1 MKFREMTYTRPDIDA
16 LLARCKE
23 LAAKAESAAS
33 GEALVAVYYEQSR
46 AFADYNTAANLASI
60 HYTCDTRDAAW
71 KAEQDFFDANGPA
84 VQNASVEISRA
95 FLANPHVDALTEA
108 FGTTCVAGMKNAV
121 LGMDDRTID
130 LQKEYNALVSQYQ
143 QVYGGALVE
152 FDGKQLT
159 IPQLGPYK
167 ENLDP
172 AVRRAAY
179 EAEAGY
185 FDAHRAELDELY
197 TKIVKNL
204 NEQAKILGYH
214 DYSELSYVRMNRIGY
229 GPEEIRKFRDQVAN
243 DVVPQLKKVIEL
255 RKKRTGIEHLTF
267 TDLPVSFRD
276 GNPKPIEGY
285 DARMAASRT
294 MYHELS
300 PETAAFIDFMQD
312 NELFDVESRPGKMSG
327 GYMTSLPAYKAPFIF
342 ANWNN
347 TSADVDVLTHEC
359 GHAFEGYVAE
369 RDPKVPADLECPGM
383 ESAEIHSMA
392 MEFLTAP
399 WHHLLFGKDT
409 EKYALLHA
417 EDSFLFLAY
426 GCIVDEFQHRMYQN
440 PDLTPDERNAVWLE
454 LEHKYRP
461 WIDFDNLP
469 FYGRGAGW
477 QRQLHIYEC
486 PFYYIDYCLST
497 MAALQFF
504 LLSLKDHKDAWQRYL
519 RLVRRAG
526 MASYAELCETAG
538 LKVPFTDGSI
548 KAIAEEMEQW
558 IAAHQ
563 VRAKPNET
571 S

>member
-1 MKFREMTYTRPDIDA
+1 MKFSEMKYERPDLDKV
-16 LLARCKE
+16 LAQCEEYAKKM
-23 LAAKAESAAS
+23 AAAQS
-33 GEALVAVYYEQSR
+33 GEELVQLYREENAMMAHYH
-46 AFADYNTAANLASI
+46 TASCLASI
-60 HYTCDTRDAAW
+60 HYTQDTRDEYW
-71 KAEQDFFDANGPA
+71 SGEQEWFDATGPA
-84 VQNASVEISRA
+84 VSNAARNVAEAILS
-95 FLANPHVDALTEA
+95 NPHAKALEEA
-108 FGTTCVAGMKNAV
+108 FGTRILPSLRNLV
-121 LGMDDRTID
+121 LSMDDRVIE
-130 LQKEYNALVSQYQ
+130 LQKEENALTSAYQ
-143 QVYGGALVE
+143 KLYGGAMAEL
-152 FDGKQLT
+152 DGKQLT

-167 ENLDP
+167 ESLD
-172 AVRRAAY
+172 AKTRRAAY

-204 NEQAKILGYH
+204 NQQAQVMGYH

-229 GPEEIRKFRDQVAN
+229 GPAEIRKFRDQVAN
-243 DVVPQLKKVIEL
+243 DVVPELKKVIEL
-255 RKKRTGIEHLTF
+255 RCKRTGISHLTF
-267 TDLPVSFRD
+267 SDLPVAFQD
-276 GNPKPIEGY
+276 GNPSPIPGY
-285 DARMAASRT
+285 DARMAAART

-300 PETAAFIDFMQD
+300 PETAEFIDFMQD

-327 GYMTSLPAYKAPFIF
+327 GYMTSLPSYKAPFIF

-347 TSADVDVLTHEC
+347 TSGDVDVLTHEC

-369 RDPKVPADLECPGM
+369 RDPKIPADLECPGM

-399 WHHLLFGKDT
+399 WHHLLFGRDT
-409 EKYALLHA
+409 DKYALLHA
-417 EDSFLFLAY
+417 EDSFVFLAY
-426 GCIVDEFQHRMYQN
+426 GCEVDEFQHIMYQN

-504 LLSLKDHKDAWQRYL
+504 LLSLTDHKDAWQRYL

-526 MASYAELCETAG
+526 MASYTELLETAG
-538 LKVPFTDGSI
+538 LKVPFEEGSI
-548 KAIAEEMEQW
+548 KGIAQQMTDWLET
-558 IAAHQ
+558 HQ
-563 VRAKPNET
+563 V
-571 S
+571 

>member
-1 MKFREMTYTRPDIDA
+1 MKFSEMTYTRPDINA
-16 LLARCKE
+16 LLARCKQ
-23 LAAKAESAAS
+23 LAAKAADAQD
-33 GEALVAVYYEQSR
+33 GDALIQVYYEQSR
-46 AFADYNTAANLASI
+46 AFADYTTASQLANI
-60 HYTCDTRDAAW
+60 HYTCDTRDAYW

-84 VQNASVEISRA
+84 VTNASVEISRA
-95 FLANPHVDALTEA
+95 FLANPYVDALTEH

-121 LGMDDRTID
+121 LGMDDRTVE
-130 LQKEYNALVSQYQ
+130 LQQEFNALVSQYQ
-143 QVYGGALVE
+143 QIYGGALVE
-152 FDGKQLT
+152 LDGKQLT

-167 ENLDP
+167 EDLDP
-172 AVRRAAY
+172 TVRRAAY

-185 FDAHRAELDELY
+185 FDAHRDELDTLY

-204 NEQAKILGYH
+204 NQQAKVLGYK

-229 GPEEIRKFRDQVAN
+229 GQAEIQAFRDQVAR
-243 DVVPQLKKVIEL
+243 DVVPELQKVMAM
-255 RKKRTGIEHLTF
+255 RAKRTGITHPTF
-267 TDLPVSFRD
+267 TDLPIIFKD
-276 GNPKPIEGY
+276 GNPKPIPGY
-285 DARMAASRT
+285 QARMDAART

-300 PETAAFIDFMQD
+300 PETAEFIDFMQD

-327 GYMTSLPAYKAPFIF
+327 GYMTSLPSYKAPFIF

-347 TSADVDVLTHEC
+347 TSGDVDVLTHEC

-504 LLSLKDHKDAWQRYL
+504 LLSLKDHKDAWERYL
-519 RLVRRAG
+519 KLVRRAG
-526 MASYAELCETAG
+526 LASYTELMQTAG
-538 LKVPFTDGSI
+538 LKVPFEDGSI
-548 KAIAEEMEQW
+548 KTIAQQMGQW
-558 IAAHQ
+558 IAEHQ
-563 VRAKPNET
+563 V
-571 S
+571 

>member
-1 MKFREMTYTRPDIDA
+1 MKFSEMTYTRPDIDA

-23 LAAKAESAAS
+23 LAARAAAAPD
-33 GEALVAVYYEQSR
+33 GEALVKLYYEQSE
-46 AFADYNTAANLASI
+46 AFAEYNTASQLANI
-60 HYTCDTRDAAW
+60 HYTCDTRDAYW

-84 VQNASVEISRA
+84 VTNASVEISRA
-95 FLANPHVDALTEA
+95 FLANPHVDALTKA

-121 LGMDDRTID
+121 LGMDDRTVE
-130 LQKEYNALVSQYQ
+130 LQQQFNALVSKYQ

-152 FDGKQLT
+152 LDGKQLT

-167 ENLDP
+167 EDLDP

-197 TKIVKNL
+197 GQIVQNL
-204 NEQAKILGYH
+204 NQQAKVLGYK

-229 GPEEIRKFRDQVAN
+229 GAKEIKAFRDQVAN
-243 DVVPQLKKVIEL
+243 DVVPLLQKVMAM
-255 RKKRTGIEHLTF
+255 RAKRTGIEHPAF
-267 TDLPVSFRD
+267 TDLPVMFKD
-276 GNPKPIEGY
+276 GNPKPIPGY
-285 DARMAASRT
+285 KARMDAART

-300 PETAAFIDFMQD
+300 PETAEFIDFMQD

-327 GYMTSLPAYKAPFIF
+327 GYMTSLPSYKAPFIF

-347 TSADVDVLTHEC
+347 TSGDVDVLTHEC

-369 RDPKVPADLECPGM
+369 RDPPVPADLECPGM

-409 EKYALLHA
+409 DKYALLHA
-417 EDSFLFLAY
+417 EDSFVFLAY
-426 GCIVDEFQHRMYQN
+426 GCEVDEFQHIMYQN
-440 PDLTPDERNAVWLE
+440 PDLTPDQRNAEWLK
-454 LEHKYRP
+454 LEKKYRP
-461 WIDFDNLP
+461 WVDFDNLP

-504 LLSLKDHKDAWQRYL
+504 LLSLTDHKDAWERYL

-526 MASYAELCETAG
+526 LASYTELLETAG
-538 LKVPFTDGSI
+538 LKVPFEDGSI
-548 KAIAEEMEQW
+548 KGIAQQMTDWLE
-558 IAAHQ
+558 AHQ
-563 VRAKPNET
+563 V
-571 S
+571 

>member
-1 MKFREMTYTRPDIDA
+1 MKFSEMTYTRPDIDA
-16 LLARCKE
+16 LLARCKQ
-23 LAAKAESAAS
+23 LAAKAADAPD
-33 GEALVAVYYEQSR
+33 GDALIQVYYEQSR
-46 AFADYNTAANLASI
+46 AFADYTTASQLANI
-60 HYTCDTRDAAW
+60 HYTCDTRDAYW

-84 VQNASVEISRA
+84 VTNASVEISRA
-95 FLANPHVDALTEA
+95 FLANPYVDALTEH

-121 LGMDDRTID
+121 LGMDDRTVE
-130 LQKEYNALVSQYQ
+130 LQQEFNALVSQYQ
-143 QVYGGALVE
+143 QIYGGALVE
-152 FDGKQLT
+152 LDGKQLT

-167 ENLDP
+167 EDLDP

-185 FDAHRAELDELY
+185 FDAHRDELDALY

-204 NEQAKILGYH
+204 NRQAQVLGYK

-229 GPEEIRKFRDQVAN
+229 GQAEIQAFRDQVAR
-243 DVVPQLKKVIEL
+243 DVVPELQKVMAM
-255 RKKRTGIEHLTF
+255 RAKRTGITHPTF
-267 TDLPVSFRD
+267 TDLPIIFKD
-276 GNPKPIEGY
+276 GNPKPIPGY
-285 DARMAASRT
+285 QARMDAART

-300 PETAAFIDFMQD
+300 PETAEFIDFMQD

-327 GYMTSLPAYKAPFIF
+327 GYMTSLPSYKAPFIF
-342 ANWNN
+342 ANWND
-347 TSADVDVLTHEC
+347 TSGDVDVLTHEC

-369 RDPKVPADLECPGM
+369 RDPAIPADLECPGM

-399 WHHLLFGKDT
+399 WHHLLFGRDT
-409 EKYALLHA
+409 DKYALLHA
-417 EDSFLFLAY
+417 EDSFVFLAY
-426 GCIVDEFQHRMYQN
+426 GCEVDEFQHIMYQN
-440 PDLTPDERNAVWLE
+440 PDLTPDERNAEWLK
-454 LEHKYRP
+454 LEKKYRP

-504 LLSLKDHKDAWQRYL
+504 LLSLTDHKDAWARYL

-526 MASYAELCETAG
+526 TASYTELLETAG
-538 LKVPFTDGSI
+538 LKVPFEEGSI
-548 KAIAEEMEQW
+548 KGIAQQMTDWLEN
-558 IAAHQ
+558 HQ
-563 VRAKPNET
+563 V
-571 S
+571 

>member
-1 MKFREMTYTRPDIDA
+1 MKFNEMTYTRPDIDA
-16 LLARCKE
+16 LLARCRE
-23 LAAKAESAAS
+23 LAAKAAAAPD
-33 GEALVAVYYEQSR
+33 GDALVRLYYEQSE
-46 AFADYNTAANLASI
+46 AFAEYNTAANLANI
-60 HYTCDTRDAAW
+60 HYTCDTRDAYW

-84 VQNASVEISRA
+84 VTNASVEISRA
-95 FLANPHVDALTEA
+95 FLANSHVDALTEK

-121 LGMDDRTID
+121 LSMDDRTVE
-130 LQKEYNALVSQYQ
+130 LQQQFNALVSRYQ
-143 QVYGGALVE
+143 QIYGGALVE
-152 FDGKQLT
+152 LDGKQLT

-167 ENLDP
+167 EDLDP

-197 TKIVKNL
+197 GQIVQNL
-204 NEQAKILGYH
+204 NAQARVMGYH

-243 DVVPQLKKVIEL
+243 DVVPQLQKVMAL
-255 RKKRTGIEHLTF
+255 RAKRTGIAHPAF
-267 TDLPVSFRD
+267 TDLPILFRD
-276 GNPKPIEGY
+276 GNPKPIPGY
-285 DARMAASRT
+285 KARMDAAHT

-300 PETAAFIDFMQD
+300 PETAEFIDFMQD

-327 GYMTSLPAYKAPFIF
+327 GYMTSLPSYKAPFIF
-342 ANWNN
+342 ANWND
-347 TSADVDVLTHEC
+347 TSGDVDVLTHEC

-369 RDPKVPADLECPGM
+369 RDPAIPADLECPGM

-399 WHHLLFGKDT
+399 WHHLLFGRDT
-409 EKYALLHA
+409 DKYALLHA
-417 EDSFLFLAY
+417 EDSFVFLAY
-426 GCIVDEFQHRMYQN
+426 GCEVDEFQHIMYQN
-440 PDLTPDERNAVWLE
+440 PDLTPDERNAEWLK
-454 LEHKYRP
+454 LEKKYRP
-461 WIDFDNLP
+461 WIDFAGLP

-504 LLSLKDHKDAWQRYL
+504 LLSLTDHKDAWARYL

-526 MASYAELCETAG
+526 TASYTELLETAG
-538 LKVPFTDGSI
+538 LKVPFEEGSI
-548 KAIAEEMEQW
+548 KGIAQQMTDWLEN
-558 IAAHQ
+558 HQ
-563 VRAKPNET
+563 V
-571 S
+571 

>member
-1 MKFREMTYTRPDIDA
+1 MKFNEMTYTRPDIGA

-23 LAAKAESAAS
+23 LAAKAAAAPD
-33 GEALVAVYYEQSR
+33 GDALVRLYYEQSE
-46 AFADYNTAANLASI
+46 AFAEYNTAANLANI
-60 HYTCDTRDAAW
+60 HYTCDTRDEYW

-84 VQNASVEISRA
+84 VTNASVEISRS
-95 FLANPHVDALTEA
+95 FLANPHVDALTEK

-121 LGMDDRTID
+121 LGMDDRTVE
-130 LQKEYNALVSQYQ
+130 LQQQFNALVSRYQ
-143 QVYGGALVE
+143 QIYGGALVE
-152 FDGKQLT
+152 LDGKQLT

-167 ENLDP
+167 EDLDP

-197 TKIVKNL
+197 GEIVKNL
-204 NEQAKILGYH
+204 NAQARVMGYH

-243 DVVPQLKKVIEL
+243 DVVPQLQKVMAM
-255 RKKRTGIEHLTF
+255 RAKRTGIARPTF
-267 TDLPVSFRD
+267 TDLPIMFKD
-276 GNPKPIEGY
+276 GNPKPIPGY
-285 DARMAASRT
+285 KARMDAART

-300 PETAAFIDFMQD
+300 PETAEFIDFMQD

-327 GYMTSLPAYKAPFIF
+327 GYMTSLPSYKAPFIF

-347 TSADVDVLTHEC
+347 TSGDVDVLTHEC

-399 WHHLLFGKDT
+399 WHHLLFGRDT
-409 EKYALLHA
+409 DKYALLHA
-417 EDSFLFLAY
+417 EDSFVFLAY
-426 GCIVDEFQHRMYQN
+426 GCEVDEFQHIMYQN
-440 PDLTPDERNAVWLE
+440 PDLTPDERNAEWLK
-454 LEHKYRP
+454 LEKKYRP
-461 WIDFDNLP
+461 WIDFAGLP

-504 LLSLKDHKDAWQRYL
+504 LLSLTDHKDAWQRYL

-526 MASYAELCETAG
+526 MASYTELLETAG
-538 LKVPFTDGSI
+538 LKVPFEEGSI
-548 KAIAEEMEQW
+548 KGIAQQMTDWLET
-558 IAAHQ
+558 HQ
-563 VRAKPNET
+563 V
-571 S
+571 

>member
-1 MKFREMTYTRPDIDA
+1 MKFNEMTYTRPDIDA
-16 LLARCKE
+16 LLARCRE
-23 LAAKAESAAS
+23 LAAKAAAAPD
-33 GEALVAVYYEQSR
+33 GAALVRLYYEQSE
-46 AFADYNTAANLASI
+46 AFAEYNTAANLANI
-60 HYTCDTRDAAW
+60 HYTCDTRDAYW

-84 VQNASVEISRA
+84 VTNASVEISRA
-95 FLANPHVDALTEA
+95 FLANPHVDALTEK

-121 LGMDDRTID
+121 LSMDDRTVE
-130 LQKEYNALVSQYQ
+130 LQQQFNALVSRYQ
-143 QVYGGALVE
+143 QIYGGALVE
-152 FDGKQLT
+152 LDGKQLT

-167 ENLDP
+167 EDLDP

-197 TKIVKNL
+197 GQIVQNL
-204 NEQAKILGYH
+204 NAQARVMGYH

-243 DVVPQLKKVIEL
+243 DVVPQLQKVMAL
-255 RKKRTGIEHLTF
+255 RAKRTGIAHPAF
-267 TDLPVSFRD
+267 TDLPILFRD
-276 GNPKPIEGY
+276 GNPKPIPGY
-285 DARMAASRT
+285 KARMDAART

-300 PETAAFIDFMQD
+300 PETAEFIDFMQD

-327 GYMTSLPAYKAPFIF
+327 GYMTSLPSYKAPFIF
-342 ANWNN
+342 ANWND
-347 TSADVDVLTHEC
+347 TSGDVDVLTHEC

-369 RDPKVPADLECPGM
+369 RDPAIPADLECPGM

-399 WHHLLFGKDT
+399 WHHLLFGRDT
-409 EKYALLHA
+409 DKYALLHA
-417 EDSFLFLAY
+417 EDSFVFLAY
-426 GCIVDEFQHRMYQN
+426 GCEVDEFQHIMYQN
-440 PDLTPDERNAVWLE
+440 PDLTPDERNAEWLK
-454 LEHKYRP
+454 LEKKYRP

-504 LLSLKDHKDAWQRYL
+504 LLSLTDHKDAWARYL

-526 MASYAELCETAG
+526 TASYTELLETAG
-538 LKVPFTDGSI
+538 LKVPFEEGSI
-548 KAIAEEMEQW
+548 KGIAQQMTDWLE
-558 IAAHQ
+558 AHQ
-563 VRAKPNET
+563 V
-571 S
+571 

>member
-1 MKFREMTYTRPDIDA
+1 MNPMKFSEMSYTRPDIDA
-16 LLARCKE
+16 LLGQCKA
-23 LAAKAESAAS
+23 LAAKAAGAAN
-33 GEALVAVYYEQSR
+33 GEELVNVYYEQSR
-46 AFADYNTAANLASI
+46 AFADYSTAAQLASI
-60 HYTCDTRDAAW
+60 HYTCDTRDAYW

-84 VQNASVEISRA
+84 VTNASVEISRA
-95 FLANPHVDALTEA
+95 FLANAHVDALTEA

-121 LGMDDRTID
+121 LGMDDRTVE

-152 FDGKQLT
+152 LDGKQLT

-179 EAEAGY
+179 EAEAAY
-185 FDAHRAELDELY
+185 FDAHRDELDGLY

-204 NEQAKILGYH
+204 NAQAQILGCH

-229 GPEEIRKFRDQVAN
+229 GPE
-243 DVVPQLKKVIEL
+243 VIEL
-255 RKKRTGIEHLTF
+255 RCKRTGISHLTF
-267 TDLPVSFRD
+267 SDLPVAFQD
-276 GNPKPIEGY
+276 GNPSPIPGY
-285 DARMAASRT
+285 DARMAAART

-300 PETAAFIDFMQD
+300 PETAEFIDFMQD

-327 GYMTSLPAYKAPFIF
+327 GYMTSLPTYKAPFIF

-399 WHHLLFGKDT
+399 WHHLLFGQDT
-409 EKYALLHA
+409 DKYALLHA
-417 EDSFLFLAY
+417 EDSFVFLAY
-426 GCIVDEFQHRMYQN
+426 GCEVDEFQHIMYQN
-440 PDLTPDERNAVWLE
+440 PDLTPDERNAEWLK
-454 LEHKYRP
+454 LEKKYRP

-504 LLSLKDHKDAWQRYL
+504 LLSLDDHKDAWERYL

-526 MASYAELCETAG
+526 MASYTELLETAG
-538 LKVPFTDGSI
+538 LKVPFEEGSI
-548 KAIAEEMEQW
+548 KGIAQQMTDWLET
-558 IAAHQ
+558 HQ
-563 VRAKPNET
+563 V
-571 S
+571 

>member
-1 MKFREMTYTRPDIDA
+1 MKFSEMTYTRPDINA
-16 LLARCKE
+16 LLARCKQ
-23 LAAKAESAAS
+23 LAAKAADAQD
-33 GEALVAVYYEQSR
+33 GDALIQVYYEQSR
-46 AFADYNTAANLASI
+46 AFADYTTASQLANI
-60 HYTCDTRDAAW
+60 HYTCDTRDAYW

-84 VQNASVEISRA
+84 VTNASVEISRA
-95 FLANPHVDALTEA
+95 FLANPYVDALTEH

-121 LGMDDRTID
+121 LGMDDRTVE
-130 LQKEYNALVSQYQ
+130 LQQEFNALVSQYQ
-143 QVYGGALVE
+143 QIYGGALVE
-152 FDGKQLT
+152 LDGKQLT

-167 ENLDP
+167 EDLDP

-197 TKIVKNL
+197 GKIVKNL
-204 NEQAKILGYH
+204 NQQAHVLGYK

-229 GPEEIRKFRDQVAN
+229 GAKEIKAFRDQVAN
-243 DVVPQLKKVIEL
+243 DVVPLLQKVMAM
-255 RKKRTGIEHLTF
+255 RAKRTGIEHPTF
-267 TDLPVSFRD
+267 TDLPIIFKD
-276 GNPKPIEGY
+276 GNPKPIPGY
-285 DARMAASRT
+285 QARMDAART

-300 PETAAFIDFMQD
+300 PETAEFIDFMQD

-327 GYMTSLPAYKAPFIF
+327 GYMTSLPTYKAPFIF

-440 PDLTPDERNAVWLE
+440 PNLTPDERNAVWLE

-504 LLSLKDHKDAWQRYL
+504 LLSLKDHKDAWERYL
-519 RLVRRAG
+519 KLVRRAG
-526 MASYAELCETAG
+526 LASYTELMQTAG
-538 LKVPFTDGSI
+538 LKVPFEDGSI
-548 KAIAEEMEQW
+548 KAIAQQMGQW
-558 IAAHQ
+558 IAEHQ
-563 VRAKPNET
+563 V
-571 S
+571 

>member
-1 MKFREMTYTRPDIDA
+1 MKFNEMTYTRPDIDA
-16 LLARCKE
+16 LLARCRE
-23 LAAKAESAAS
+23 LAAKAAAAPD
-33 GEALVAVYYEQSR
+33 GDALVRLYYEQSE
-46 AFADYNTAANLASI
+46 AFAEYNTAANLANI
-60 HYTCDTRDAAW
+60 HYTCDTRDAYW

-84 VQNASVEISRA
+84 VTNASVEISRA
-95 FLANPHVDALTEA
+95 FLANPHVDALTEK

-121 LGMDDRTID
+121 LSMDDRTVE
-130 LQKEYNALVSQYQ
+130 LQQQFNALVSRYQ
-143 QVYGGALVE
+143 QIYGGALVE
-152 FDGKQLT
+152 LDGKQLT

-167 ENLDP
+167 EDLDP

-185 FDAHRAELDELY
+185 FDAHRTELDELY
-197 TKIVKNL
+197 GQIVQNL
-204 NEQAKILGYH
+204 NAQARVMGYH

-243 DVVPQLKKVIEL
+243 DVVPQLQKVMAL
-255 RKKRTGIEHLTF
+255 RAKRTGIAHPAF
-267 TDLPVSFRD
+267 TDLPILFRD
-276 GNPKPIEGY
+276 GNPKPIPGY
-285 DARMAASRT
+285 KARMDAART

-300 PETAAFIDFMQD
+300 PETAEFIDFMQD

-327 GYMTSLPAYKAPFIF
+327 GYMTSLPSYKAPFIF

-347 TSADVDVLTHEC
+347 TSGDVDVLTHEC

-369 RDPKVPADLECPGM
+369 RDPAIPADLECPGM

-409 EKYALLHA
+409 DKYALLHA
-417 EDSFLFLAY
+417 EDSFVFLAY
-426 GCIVDEFQHRMYQN
+426 GCEVDEFQHIMYQN
-440 PDLTPDERNAVWLE
+440 PNLTPDERNAEWLK
-454 LEHKYRP
+454 LEKKYRP
-461 WIDFDNLP
+461 WIDFDNLS

-504 LLSLKDHKDAWQRYL
+504 LLSLTDHKDAWERYL

-526 MASYAELCETAG
+526 TASYTELLETAG
-538 LKVPFTDGSI
+538 LKVPFEEGSI
-548 KAIAEEMEQW
+548 KGIAQQMTDWLEN
-558 IAAHQ
+558 HQ
-563 VRAKPNET
+563 V
-571 S
+571 

>member
-1 MKFREMTYTRPDIDA
+1 MKFNEMTYTRPDIGA

-23 LAAKAESAAS
+23 LTAKAAAAPD
-33 GEALVAVYYEQSR
+33 GDALVRLYYEQSE
-46 AFADYNTAANLASI
+46 AFAEYNTAANLANI
-60 HYTCDTRDAAW
+60 HYTCDTRDEYW

-84 VQNASVEISRA
+84 VTNASVEISRA
-95 FLANPHVDALTEA
+95 FLANPHVDALTEK

-121 LGMDDRTID
+121 LSMDDRTVE
-130 LQKEYNALVSQYQ
+130 LQQQFNALVSRYQ
-143 QVYGGALVE
+143 QIYGGALVE
-152 FDGKQLT
+152 LDGKQLT

-167 ENLDP
+167 EDLDP

-197 TKIVKNL
+197 GEIVKNL
-204 NEQAKILGYH
+204 NAQARVMGYH

-243 DVVPQLKKVIEL
+243 DVVPQLQKVMAL
-255 RKKRTGIEHLTF
+255 RAKRTGIARPTF
-267 TDLPVSFRD
+267 TDLPIMFKD
-276 GNPKPIEGY
+276 GNPKPIPGY
-285 DARMAASRT
+285 KARMDAART

-300 PETAAFIDFMQD
+300 PETAEFIDFMQD

-327 GYMTSLPAYKAPFIF
+327 GYMTSLPSYKAPFIF

-347 TSADVDVLTHEC
+347 TSGDVDVLTHEC

-369 RDPKVPADLECPGM
+369 RDPAIPADLECPGM
-383 ESAEIHSMA
+383 ESAEFHSMA

-409 EKYALLHA
+409 DKYALLHA
-417 EDSFLFLAY
+417 EDSFVFLAY
-426 GCIVDEFQHRMYQN
+426 GCEVDEFQHIMYQN
-440 PDLTPDERNAVWLE
+440 PDLTPDERNAEWLK
-454 LEHKYRP
+454 LEKKYRP
-461 WIDFDNLP
+461 WIDFAGLP

-477 QRQLHIYEC
+477 QHQLHIYEC

-504 LLSLKDHKDAWQRYL
+504 LLSLTDHKDAWERYL

-526 MASYAELCETAG
+526 TASYTELLETAG
-538 LKVPFTDGSI
+538 LKVPFEEGSI
-548 KAIAEEMEQW
+548 KGIAQQMTDWLEN
-558 IAAHQ
+558 HQ
-563 VRAKPNET
+563 V
-571 S
+571 

>member
-1 MKFREMTYTRPDIDA
+1 MKFNEMTYTRPDIGA

-23 LAAKAESAAS
+23 LAAKAAAAPD
-33 GEALVAVYYEQSR
+33 GDALVRLYYEQSE
-46 AFADYNTAANLASI
+46 AFAEYNTAANLANI
-60 HYTCDTRDAAW
+60 HYTCDTRDEYW

-84 VQNASVEISRA
+84 VTNASVEISRA
-95 FLANPHVDALTEA
+95 FLANPHVDALTEK

-121 LGMDDRTID
+121 LGMDDRTVE
-130 LQKEYNALVSQYQ
+130 LQQQFNALVSRYQ
-143 QVYGGALVE
+143 QIYGGALVE
-152 FDGKQLT
+152 LDGKQLT

-167 ENLDP
+167 EDLDP

-197 TKIVKNL
+197 GQIVQNL
-204 NEQAKILGYH
+204 NAQARVMGYH

-243 DVVPQLKKVIEL
+243 DVVPQLQKVMAM
-255 RKKRTGIEHLTF
+255 RAKRTGIARPTF
-267 TDLPVSFRD
+267 TDLPIMFKD
-276 GNPKPIEGY
+276 GNPKPIPGY
-285 DARMAASRT
+285 KARMDAART

-300 PETAAFIDFMQD
+300 PETAEFIDFMQD

-327 GYMTSLPAYKAPFIF
+327 GYMTSLPSYKAPFIF
-342 ANWNN
+342 ANWND
-347 TSADVDVLTHEC
+347 TSGDVDVLTHEC

-369 RDPKVPADLECPGM
+369 RDPAIPADLECPGM

-399 WHHLLFGKDT
+399 WHHLLFGRDT
-409 EKYALLHA
+409 DKYALLHA
-417 EDSFLFLAY
+417 EDSFVFLAY
-426 GCIVDEFQHRMYQN
+426 GCEVDEFQHIMYQN
-440 PDLTPDERNAVWLE
+440 PDLTPDERNAEWLK
-454 LEHKYRP
+454 LEKKYRP

-504 LLSLKDHKDAWQRYL
+504 LLSLTDHKDAWARYL

-526 MASYAELCETAG
+526 TASYTELLETAG
-538 LKVPFTDGSI
+538 LKVPFEEGSI
-548 KAIAEEMEQW
+548 KGIAQQMTDWLEN
-558 IAAHQ
+558 HQ
-563 VRAKPNET
+563 V
-571 S
+571 

>member
-1 MKFREMTYTRPDIDA
+1 MKFSEMTYTRPDINA
-16 LLARCKE
+16 LLARCKQ
-23 LAAKAESAAS
+23 LAAKAADAQD
-33 GEALVAVYYEQSR
+33 GDALIQVYYEQSR
-46 AFADYNTAANLASI
+46 AFADYTTASQLANI
-60 HYTCDTRDAAW
+60 HYTCDTRDAYW

-84 VQNASVEISRA
+84 VTNASVEISRA
-95 FLANPHVDALTEA
+95 FLANPYVDALTEH

-121 LGMDDRTID
+121 LGMDDRTVE
-130 LQKEYNALVSQYQ
+130 LQQEFNALVSQYQ
-143 QVYGGALVE
+143 QIYGGALVE
-152 FDGKQLT
+152 LDGKQLT

-167 ENLDP
+167 EDLDP

-185 FDAHRAELDELY
+185 FDAHRDELDTLY

-204 NEQAKILGYH
+204 NQQAKVLGYK

-229 GPEEIRKFRDQVAN
+229 GQAEIQAFRDQVAR
-243 DVVPQLKKVIEL
+243 DVVPELQKVMAM
-255 RKKRTGIEHLTF
+255 RAKRTGITHPTF
-267 TDLPVSFRD
+267 TDLPIIFKD
-276 GNPKPIEGY
+276 GNPKPIPGY
-285 DARMAASRT
+285 QARMDAART

-300 PETAAFIDFMQD
+300 PETAEFIDFMQD

-327 GYMTSLPAYKAPFIF
+327 GYMTSLPTYKAPFIF

-504 LLSLKDHKDAWQRYL
+504 LLSLKDHKDAWERYL
-519 RLVRRAG
+519 KLVRRAG
-526 MASYAELCETAG
+526 LASYTELMQTAG
-538 LKVPFTDGSI
+538 LKVPFEDGSI
-548 KAIAEEMEQW
+548 KAIAQQMGQW
-558 IAAHQ
+558 IAEHQ
-563 VRAKPNET
+563 V
-571 S
+571 

>member
-1 MKFREMTYTRPDIDA
+1 MKFNEMTYTRPDIDA
-16 LLARCKE
+16 LLARCRE
-23 LAAKAESAAS
+23 LASKAAAAPD
-33 GEALVAVYYEQSR
+33 GDALVRLYYEQSE
-46 AFADYNTAANLASI
+46 AFAEYNTAANLANI
-60 HYTCDTRDAAW
+60 HYTCDTRDEYW

-84 VQNASVEISRA
+84 VTNASVEISRA
-95 FLANPHVDALTEA
+95 FLANPHVDALTEK

-121 LGMDDRTID
+121 LSMDDRTVE
-130 LQKEYNALVSQYQ
+130 LQQQFNALVSRYQ
-143 QVYGGALVE
+143 QIYGGALVE
-152 FDGKQLT
+152 LDGKQLT

-167 ENLDP
+167 EDLNP

-197 TKIVKNL
+197 GQIVQNL
-204 NEQAKILGYH
+204 NAQARVMGYH

-243 DVVPQLKKVIEL
+243 DVVPQLQKVMAL
-255 RKKRTGIEHLTF
+255 RAKRTGIAHPAF
-267 TDLPVSFRD
+267 TDLPIMFKD
-276 GNPKPIEGY
+276 GNPKPIPGY
-285 DARMAASRT
+285 KARMDAART

-300 PETAAFIDFMQD
+300 PETAEFIDFMQD

-327 GYMTSLPAYKAPFIF
+327 GYMTSLPSYKAPFIF
-342 ANWNN
+342 ANWND
-347 TSADVDVLTHEC
+347 TSGDVDVLTHEC
-359 GHAFEGYVAE
+359 GHAFEGFVAE
-369 RDPKVPADLECPGM
+369 RDPAIPADLECPGM

-399 WHHLLFGKDT
+399 WHHLLFGRDT
-409 EKYALLHA
+409 DKYALLHA
-417 EDSFLFLAY
+417 EDSFVFLAY
-426 GCIVDEFQHRMYQN
+426 GCEVDEFQHIMYQN
-440 PDLTPDERNAVWLE
+440 PDLTPDERNAEWLK
-454 LEHKYRP
+454 LEKKYRP

-504 LLSLKDHKDAWQRYL
+504 LLSLTDHKDAWERYL

-526 MASYAELCETAG
+526 TASYTELLETAG
-538 LKVPFTDGSI
+538 LKVPFEEGSI
-548 KAIAEEMEQW
+548 KGIAQQMTDWLES
-558 IAAHQ
+558 HQ
-563 VRAKPNET
+563 V
-571 S
+571 

>member
-1 MKFREMTYTRPDIDA
+1 MKFNEMTYTRPDIGA

-23 LAAKAESAAS
+23 LAAKAAAAPD
-33 GEALVAVYYEQSR
+33 GDALVRLYYEQSE
-46 AFADYNTAANLASI
+46 AFAEYNTAANLANI
-60 HYTCDTRDAAW
+60 HYTCDTRDAYW

-84 VQNASVEISRA
+84 VTNASVEISRA
-95 FLANPHVDALTEA
+95 FLANPHVDALTEK

-121 LGMDDRTID
+121 LGMDDRTVE
-130 LQKEYNALVSQYQ
+130 LQQQFNALVSRYQ
-143 QVYGGALVE
+143 QIYGGALVE
-152 FDGKQLT
+152 LDGKQLT

-167 ENLDP
+167 EDLDP

-197 TKIVKNL
+197 GEIVKNL
-204 NEQAKILGYH
+204 NAQARVMGYH

-243 DVVPQLKKVIEL
+243 DVVPQLQKVMAM
-255 RKKRTGIEHLTF
+255 RAKRTGIARPTF
-267 TDLPVSFRD
+267 TDLPIMFKD
-276 GNPKPIEGY
+276 GNPKPIPGY
-285 DARMAASRT
+285 KARMDAART

-300 PETAAFIDFMQD
+300 PETAEFIDFMQD

-327 GYMTSLPAYKAPFIF
+327 GYMTSLPSYKAPFIF

-347 TSADVDVLTHEC
+347 TSGDVDVLTHEC

-369 RDPKVPADLECPGM
+369 RDPAIPADLECPGM

-399 WHHLLFGKDT
+399 WHHLLFGRDT
-409 EKYALLHA
+409 DKYALLHA
-417 EDSFLFLAY
+417 EDSFVFLAY
-426 GCIVDEFQHRMYQN
+426 GCEVDEFQHIMYQN
-440 PDLTPDERNAVWLE
+440 PDLTPDERNAEWLK
-454 LEHKYRP
+454 LEKKYRP
-461 WIDFDNLP
+461 WIDFAGLP

-504 LLSLKDHKDAWQRYL
+504 LLSLTDHKDAWQRYL

-526 MASYAELCETAG
+526 MASYTELLETAG
-538 LKVPFTDGSI
+538 LKVPFEDGSI
-548 KAIAEEMEQW
+548 KGIAQQMTDWLE
-558 IAAHQ
+558 AHQ
-563 VRAKPNET
+563 V
-571 S
+571 

>member
-1 MKFREMTYTRPDIDA
+1 MKFNEMTYTRPDIDA

-23 LAAKAESAAS
+23 LTAKAAAAPD
-33 GEALVAVYYEQSR
+33 GDALVRLYYEQSE
-46 AFADYNTAANLASI
+46 AFAEYNTAANLANI
-60 HYTCDTRDAAW
+60 HYTCDTRDAYW
-71 KAEQDFFDANGPA
+71 KVEQDFFDANGPA
-84 VQNASVEISRA
+84 VTNASVEISRA
-95 FLANPHVDALTEA
+95 FLANSHVDALTEK

-121 LGMDDRTID
+121 LSMDDRTVE
-130 LQKEYNALVSQYQ
+130 LQQQFNALVSRYQ

-152 FDGKQLT
+152 LDGKQLT

-167 ENLDP
+167 EDLDP
-172 AVRRAAY
+172 SVRRAAY

-185 FDAHRAELDELY
+185 FDAHRTELDELY
-197 TKIVKNL
+197 GQIVQNL
-204 NEQAKILGYH
+204 NAQARVMGYH

-243 DVVPQLKKVIEL
+243 DVVPQLQKVMAL
-255 RKKRTGIEHLTF
+255 RAKRTGIAHPAF
-267 TDLPVSFRD
+267 TDLPILFRD
-276 GNPKPIEGY
+276 GNPKPIPGY
-285 DARMAASRT
+285 KARMDAART

-300 PETAAFIDFMQD
+300 PETAEFIDFMQD

-327 GYMTSLPAYKAPFIF
+327 GYMTSLPSYKAPFIF

-347 TSADVDVLTHEC
+347 TSGDVDVLTHEC

-369 RDPKVPADLECPGM
+369 RDPAIPADLECPGM

-399 WHHLLFGKDT
+399 WHHLLFGRDT
-409 EKYALLHA
+409 DKYALLHA
-417 EDSFLFLAY
+417 EDSFVFLAY
-426 GCIVDEFQHRMYQN
+426 GCEVDEFQHIMYQN
-440 PDLTPDERNAVWLE
+440 PDLTPDERNAEWLK
-454 LEHKYRP
+454 LEKKYRP

-504 LLSLKDHKDAWQRYL
+504 LLSLTDHKDAWARYL

-526 MASYAELCETAG
+526 TASYTELLETAG
-538 LKVPFTDGSI
+538 LKVPFEEGSI
-548 KAIAEEMEQW
+548 KGIAQQMTNWLEN
-558 IAAHQ
+558 HQ
-563 VRAKPNET
+563 V
-571 S
+571 

>member
-1 MKFREMTYTRPDIDA
+1 MKFNEMTYTRPDIGA

-23 LAAKAESAAS
+23 LAAKAAAAPD
-33 GEALVAVYYEQSR
+33 GDALVRLYYEQSE
-46 AFADYNTAANLASI
+46 AFAEYNTAANLANI
-60 HYTCDTRDAAW
+60 HYTCDTRDAYW

-84 VQNASVEISRA
+84 VTNASVEISRA
-95 FLANPHVDALTEA
+95 FLANPHVDVLTTK

-121 LGMDDRTID
+121 LGMDDRTVE

-179 EAEAGY
+179 EAEAAY
-185 FDAHRAELDELY
+185 FDAHRDELDGLY
-197 TKIVKNL
+197 TSIVKNL
-204 NEQAKILGYH
+204 NAQAQILGYH

-229 GPEEIRKFRDQVAN
+229 GPAEIRKFRDQVAN
-243 DVVPQLKKVIEL
+243 DVVPELKKVIEL
-255 RKKRTGIEHLTF
+255 RCKRTGISHLTF
-267 TDLPVSFRD
+267 SDLPVAFQD
-276 GNPKPIEGY
+276 GNPSPIPGY
-285 DARMAASRT
+285 DARMAAART

-300 PETAAFIDFMQD
+300 PETAEFIDFMQD

-327 GYMTSLPAYKAPFIF
+327 GYMTSLPTYKAPFIF

-504 LLSLKDHKDAWQRYL
+504 LLSLKDHKDAWERYL
-519 RLVRRAG
+519 KLVRRAG
-526 MASYAELCETAG
+526 LASYTELMQTAG
-538 LKVPFTDGSI
+538 LKVPFEDGSI
-548 KAIAEEMEQW
+548 KAIAQQMGQW
-558 IAAHQ
+558 IAEHQ
-563 VRAKPNET
+563 V
-571 S
+571 

>member
-1 MKFREMTYTRPDIDA
+1 MKFSEMTYTRPDIDA
-16 LLARCKE
+16 LLAHCAA
-23 LAAKAESAAS
+23 LAEKAAAAPS
-33 GEALVAVYYEQSR
+33 GEALVKAYYEQAE
-46 AFADYNTAANLASI
+46 AFAAYNTAANLASI
-60 HYTCDTRDAAW
+60 HYTCDTRDEYW
-71 KAEQDFFDANGPA
+71 RGEQDFFDANSPA
-84 VQNASVEISRA
+84 VSNASVAISRA
-95 FLANPHVDALTEA
+95 FLSNTHVDALTEA

-121 LGMDDRTID
+121 LSMDDRTVE
-130 LQKEYNALVSQYQ
+130 LQKAYNALVSEYQ
-143 QVYGGALVE
+143 KIYGGALVHL
-152 FDGKQLT
+152 DGKELT

-167 ENLDP
+167 ENPDP

-204 NEQAKILGYH
+204 NEQARILGYH

-229 GPEEIRKFRDQVAN
+229 GPKEIKSFRDQVAR
-243 DVVPQLKKVIEL
+243 DIVPELKKVVAL
-255 RKKRTGIEHLTF
+255 RSKRTGIAHPTF
-267 TDLPVSFRD
+267 ADLPITFAD

-285 DARMAASRT
+285 DARMAAARK

-300 PETAAFIDFMQD
+300 PETAEFIDFMQD

-327 GYMTSLPAYKAPFIF
+327 GYMTSLPEYKAPFIF
-342 ANWNN
+342 ANWNG

-369 RDPKVPADLECPGM
+369 RDPHVPADLECPGM

-399 WHHLLFGKDT
+399 WHKLLFGKDVD
-409 EKYALLHA
+409 KYSLVHA

-426 GCIVDEFQHRMYQN
+426 GCAVDEFQHRMYQN

-454 LEHKYRP
+454 LEAKYRP
-461 WIDFDNLP
+461 WVDFDGLP

-504 LLSLKDHKDAWQRYL
+504 LLSLADHKDAWQRYL

-526 MASYAELCETAG
+526 LASYTELCETAG

-548 KAIAEEMEQW
+548 KAIAEQMSAW
-558 IAAHQ
+558 IAANQ
-563 VRAKPNET
+563 L
-571 S
+571 

>member
-1 MKFREMTYTRPDIDA
+1 MKFNEMTYTRPDIDA
-16 LLARCKE
+16 LLARCRE
-23 LAAKAESAAS
+23 LAAKAAAAPD
-33 GEALVAVYYEQSR
+33 GDALVRLYYEQSE
-46 AFADYNTAANLASI
+46 AFAEYNTAANLANI
-60 HYTCDTRDAAW
+60 HYTCDTRDAYC

-84 VQNASVEISRA
+84 VTNASVEISRA
-95 FLANPHVDALTEA
+95 FLANPHVDALTEK

-121 LGMDDRTID
+121 LSMDDRTVE
-130 LQKEYNALVSQYQ
+130 LQQQFNALVSRYQ
-143 QVYGGALVE
+143 QIYGGALVE
-152 FDGKQLT
+152 LDGKQLT

-167 ENLDP
+167 EDLDP

-197 TKIVKNL
+197 GQIVQNL
-204 NEQAKILGYH
+204 NAQARVMGYH

-243 DVVPQLKKVIEL
+243 DVVPQLQKVMAL
-255 RKKRTGIEHLTF
+255 RAKRTGIAHPAF
-267 TDLPVSFRD
+267 TDLPILFRD
-276 GNPKPIEGY
+276 GNPKPIPGY
-285 DARMAASRT
+285 KARMDAART

-300 PETAAFIDFMQD
+300 PETAEFIDFMQD

-327 GYMTSLPAYKAPFIF
+327 GYMTSLPSYKAPFIF

-347 TSADVDVLTHEC
+347 TSGDVDVLTHEC

-369 RDPKVPADLECPGM
+369 RDPAIPADLECPGM

-399 WHHLLFGKDT
+399 WHHLLFGRDT
-409 EKYALLHA
+409 DKYALLHA
-417 EDSFLFLAY
+417 EDSFVFLAY
-426 GCIVDEFQHRMYQN
+426 GCEVDEFQHIMYQN
-440 PDLTPDERNAVWLE
+440 PDLTPDERNAEWLK
-454 LEHKYRP
+454 LEKKYRP

-504 LLSLKDHKDAWQRYL
+504 LLSLTDHKDAWERYL

-526 MASYAELCETAG
+526 TASYTELLETAG
-538 LKVPFTDGSI
+538 LKVPFEEGSI
-548 KAIAEEMEQW
+548 KGIAQQMTDWLET
-558 IAAHQ
+558 HQ
-563 VRAKPNET
+563 V
-571 S
+571 

>member
-1 MKFREMTYTRPDIDA
+1 MKFSEMTYTRPDIDA
-16 LLARCKE
+16 LLARCKQ
-23 LAAKAESAAS
+23 LAAKAADAQD
-33 GEALVAVYYEQSR
+33 GDALIQVYYEQSR
-46 AFADYNTAANLASI
+46 AFADYTTASQLANI
-60 HYTCDTRDAAW
+60 HYTCDTRDAYW

-84 VQNASVEISRA
+84 VTNASVEISRA
-95 FLANPHVDALTEA
+95 FLANPYVDALTEH

-121 LGMDDRTID
+121 LGMDDRTVE
-130 LQKEYNALVSQYQ
+130 LQQEFNALVSQYQ
-143 QVYGGALVE
+143 QIYGGALVE
-152 FDGKQLT
+152 LDGKQLT

-167 ENLDP
+167 EDLDP

-185 FDAHRAELDELY
+185 FDAHRDELDTLY

-204 NEQAKILGYH
+204 NQQAKVLGYK

-229 GPEEIRKFRDQVAN
+229 GQAEIQAFRDQVAR
-243 DVVPQLKKVIEL
+243 DVVPELQKVMAM
-255 RKKRTGIEHLTF
+255 RAKRTGITHPTF
-267 TDLPVSFRD
+267 TDLPIIFKD
-276 GNPKPIEGY
+276 GNPKPIPGY
-285 DARMAASRT
+285 QARMDAART

-300 PETAAFIDFMQD
+300 PETAEFIDFMQN

-327 GYMTSLPAYKAPFIF
+327 GYMTSLPSYKAPFIF

-347 TSADVDVLTHEC
+347 TSGDVDVLTHEC

-369 RDPKVPADLECPGM
+369 RDPKIPADLECPGM

-461 WIDFDNLP
+461 WIDFNNLP

-504 LLSLKDHKDAWQRYL
+504 LLSLKDHKDAWERYL
-519 RLVRRAG
+519 KLVRRAG
-526 MASYAELCETAG
+526 LASYTELMQTAG
-538 LKVPFTDGSI
+538 LKVPFEDGSI
-548 KAIAEEMEQW
+548 KAIAQQMGQW
-558 IAAHQ
+558 IAEHQ
-563 VRAKPNET
+563 V
-571 S
+571 

>member
-1 MKFREMTYTRPDIDA
+1 MKFSEMTYTRPDINA
-16 LLARCKE
+16 LLARCKQ
-23 LAAKAESAAS
+23 LAAKAADAQD
-33 GEALVAVYYEQSR
+33 GDALIQVYYEQSR
-46 AFADYNTAANLASI
+46 AFADYTTASQLANI
-60 HYTCDTRDAAW
+60 HYTCDTRDAYW

-84 VQNASVEISRA
+84 VTNASVEISRA
-95 FLANPHVDALTEA
+95 FLANPYVDALTEH

-121 LGMDDRTID
+121 LGMDDRTVE
-130 LQKEYNALVSQYQ
+130 LQQEFNALVSQYQ
-143 QVYGGALVE
+143 QIYGGALVE
-152 FDGKQLT
+152 LDGKQLT

-167 ENLDP
+167 EDLDP

-185 FDAHRAELDELY
+185 FDAHRDELDTLY

-204 NEQAKILGYH
+204 NQQAKVLGYK

-229 GPEEIRKFRDQVAN
+229 GQAEIQAFRDQVAR
-243 DVVPQLKKVIEL
+243 DVVPELQKVMAM
-255 RKKRTGIEHLTF
+255 RAKRTGITHPTF
-267 TDLPVSFRD
+267 TDLPIIFKD
-276 GNPKPIEGY
+276 GNPKPIPGY
-285 DARMAASRT
+285 QARMDAART

-300 PETAAFIDFMQD
+300 PETAEFIDFMQD

-327 GYMTSLPAYKAPFIF
+327 GYMTSLPSYKAPFIF

-347 TSADVDVLTHEC
+347 TSGDVDVLTHEC

-504 LLSLKDHKDAWQRYL
+504 LLSLKDHKDAWERYL
-519 RLVRRAG
+519 KLVRRAG
-526 MASYAELCETAG
+526 LASYTELMQTAG
-538 LKVPFTDGSI
+538 LKVPFEDGSI
-548 KAIAEEMEQW
+548 KDIAQQMGQW
-558 IAAHQ
+558 IAEHQ
-563 VRAKPNET
+563 V
-571 S
+571 